1 MRSWVEKLAKVIKKE
16 GTYHWINE
24 IVVKNYNIKIDKFQE
39 EFKLYVCHF
48 KKVENEPYYDKRISL
63 KLYQDEYDLLY
74 KIITDI
80 EESEQDVLIEIFNSF
95 E

>member
-16 GTYHWINE
+16 GTYTYINE
-24 IVVKNYNIKIDKFQE
+24 INIRNYRIKLEKFRE
-39 EFKLYVCHF
+39 DIGLYINHY
-48 KKVENEPYYDKRISL
+48 KVIGDDAYYDKNIYL

-74 KIITDI
+74 KIFKDI
-80 EESEQDVLIEIFNSF
+80 EESEQDALIEIFNSF

>member
-1 MRSWVEKLAKVIKKE
+1 MRSWVEKLANVIKKE

-24 IVVKNYNIKIDKFQE
+24 ISIRNYNIKIDKFQE
-39 EFKLYVCHF
+39 NFKLYVSHF
-48 KKVENEPYYDKRISL
+48 KKVENETYYDKSIYL

-80 EESEQDVLIEIFNSF
+80 EESEQDALIEIFNSF

>member
-1 MRSWVEKLAKVIKKE
+1 MRSWVEKLANVIKKE

-24 IVVKNYNIKIDKFQE
+24 ISVRDYNIKIDKFQE
-39 EFKLYVCHF
+39 KFKLYVSHF
-48 KKVENEPYYDKRISL
+48 KKVENETYYDKNISL

-80 EESEQDVLIEIFNSF
+80 EESEQDALIKIFNSF